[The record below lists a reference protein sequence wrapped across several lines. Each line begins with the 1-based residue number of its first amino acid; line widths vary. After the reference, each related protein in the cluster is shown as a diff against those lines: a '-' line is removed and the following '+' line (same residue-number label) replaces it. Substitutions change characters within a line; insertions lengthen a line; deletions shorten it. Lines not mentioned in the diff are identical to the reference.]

1 MPITF
6 CARCGCWID
15 GRRRKHTTKPNY
27 CGVRCRVAAHRDSRR
42 PSPPARCPT
51 MPRIGV
57 LLIAIVFVAAACGG
71 SEEEASFPRG
81 RPGPA
86 SAPAPAPAP
95 APAMADMPPPGAAQ
109 EGPQGG
115 WRLTAAPPR
124 PAPAAKAAPAPRFVD
139 RLVQSEAVKAVS
151 VETGGS
157 IGAPLPGQ
165 TVAQLVT
172 QERIIIRTVDMAIVV
187 TDIQN
192 TTDAVST
199 MAQDMGGW
207 VISSNRFQK
216 HRGFVSFRVPSG
228 RLDEAIGRLRDM
240 AVEVKSEVSDS
251 RDVTDEYFDLKA
263 RLDNQEATETALV
276 RLLDRAETVEDALKV
291 QQALTGVREEVE
303 RLQGRIK
310 LLEETSAFSLV
321 RVTLELRPHDIAVD
335 EVLDK
340 TAGVGESV
348 RFRAFFKPPEGI
360 EDFFYTWDFGDGVS
374 LEGHQTAP
382 TEDKDTRVT
391 ATVTHRYRDERD
403 SPFIVQFEI
412 NGSGEAG
419 AAEGETTLMV
429 NVTKVPEIVVFAGES
444 VVVEQGEEI
453 EFSGSFTRP
462 QGLGEVKYTWDFGD
476 GTKAAT
482 GSLAAGVTNV
492 VATHIYKDDRPFPYS
507 ATLTITAPSEAGD
520 VEGVSS
526 VNVLV
531 TEAEGWVIAGWSA
544 TDQGKTAVRTLSG
557 VGQVAVSVLIWVAI
571 LSPVWLIGG
580 GVLVWVGRLSIRR
593 RRRRA

>member
-51 MPRIGV
+51 MPRIGF

-71 SEEEASFPRG
+71 QADDEESGSFSLG
-81 RPGPA
+81 RW
-86 SAPAPAPAP
+86 SAQD
-95 APAMADMPPPGAAQ
+95 PAMAPA
-109 EGPQGG
+109 
-115 WRLTAAPPR
+115 AAPP
-124 PAPAAKAAPAPRFVD
+124 PAAKAAPAPRFVE
-139 RLVQSEAVKAVS
+139 RLESEAVKAVS
-151 VETGGS
+151 VEDAGWALTSIETEGS
-157 IGAPLPGQ
+157 IGSPLPGQ

-207 VISSNRFQK
+207 VVSSNRFQK

-321 RVTLELRPHDIAVD
+321 RVTLELRPHDMAVD

-391 ATVTHRYRDERD
+391 ATVTHIYRDERD

-444 VVVEQGEEI
+444 MVVEQGEEI

-476 GTKAAT
+476 GAKAAN
-482 GSLAAGVTNV
+482 SLAAGVTNV

-557 VGQVAVSVLIWVAI
+557 VGLVAVSVLIWVAI

-593 RRRRA
+593 WRRRAAARDAAQVESDGE